1 MFGSLHYAKVS
12 CLEAVCVGKHGV
24 GEGQRQRCVN
34 LPGFMMVKGQ
44 HWSAWTGAQR
54 GLAAP

>member
-1 MFGSLHYAKVS
+1 M
-12 CLEAVCVGKHGV
+12 GKHGV